1 MAPLKALGLEGM
13 PPLFYQH
20 YWSSIGDEV
29 SEAVLDCLNS
39 RKIPSGLNY
48 TFLTLILKVKGPE
61 KVSDF
66 RPIALC
72 DVLYKLISKVLASR
86 LKKIFPL
93 IIF

>member
-1 MAPLKALGLEGM
+1 MAPLKALGLDGM

-20 YWSSIGDEV
+20 
-29 SEAVLDCLNS
+29 EAVLDCLNS

>member
-1 MAPLKALGLEGM
+1 MAPLKALGLDGM

-29 SEAVLDCLNS
+29 YEAVLDCLNS

-48 TFLTLILKVKGPE
+48 TFLTLIPKVKGPE